1 MTSINPKGRM
11 DHGDPVRLLSTH
23 TTDAHSEEFFVKKSQ
38 IWLNQLQSNAIADE
52 RFLKER
58 EVAELLG
65 VSPKTVARHNLRP
78 VYLGRCKRYRF
89 SDVVSAL
96 RGGSL

>member
-1 MTSINPKGRM
+1 MTSINPNDQTG
-11 DHGDPVRLLSTH
+11 HGDPVSLLSNH
-23 TTDAHSEEFFVKKSQ
+23 TTNAHGEEFFVKKSQ
-38 IWLNQLQSNAIADE
+38 VWLNQLQSHAIADE
-52 RFLKER
+52 RFLSER
-58 EVAELLG
+58 EVAQLLG